1 MLENLNHL
9 IPEERR
15 LLLSKK
21 GEQLFRITRH
31 LRDTRTS
38 LGRGAKVAGIQRKQ
52 LKSLI
57 NEGWYD
63 MDVDDL
69 TRIADAICALP
80 PRRFSLVS
88 TRLEGWRTP
97 SEKLRA
103 QDVKTRKAMLRYFE
117 THPEEEG
124 SERAITF
131 LKSQLDTD

>member
-1 MLENLNHL
+1 MLENLEDL

-15 LLLSKK
+15 LLVSQK

-38 LGRGAKVAGIQRKQ
+38 LRRGAKVAGIKRKH

-57 NEGWYD
+57 NDGWYD
-63 MDVDDL
+63 MTVDDL
-69 TRIADAICALP
+69 TQIADAICALP

-88 TRLEGWRTP
+88 ARLEGWRTP
-97 SEKLRA
+97 PEKLRA
-103 QDVKTRKAMLRYFE
+103 QDVKTRKALLRYFE

-124 SERAITF
+124 SERAIKF